1 MTQEDGRRDEPEA
14 ATERSDEERTDTPGA
29 ADSEAGPAPEPS
41 SPGDGGTVSGAPRFE
56 APEGAQSGFAAP
68 GGDSPESGQHG
79 FTAPGGYA
87 ADSAQ
92 PGFAAP
98 GSGTPENAHQGFA
111 PPGGGSYAAAGHQA
125 QGQWGAPGYAAPGG
139 YGHPGQGHP
148 PGPGY
153 GGGPGRPAMAP
164 RPGVVPLR
172 PMTVGDLLNGAFSLI
187 RHNPKTFVGVSIIVM
202 AVASI
207 VSSIGFG
214 GYMSDYGRFMDQALT
229 DPNSIDPDDP
239 LPFSTWSIV
248 ALYGGSLIS
257 YAGTI
262 VLTGLLTCA
271 IGLAVLGRKLS
282 PSEAWAAAKPRLGA
296 VAGLALLQLAIFF
309 GLSVV
314 VFGLIAVG
322 FVAGFALLSSG
333 AEAAGAVVMV
343 LTVVIGLLGGLVLAA
358 WISVRIYFA
367 MPVVVLERLSPGQA
381 LARSWRLT
389 QGSWWRVLGILLLTM
404 LLVGVVGQL
413 LTTPFTL
420 LSILPSFIF
429 PGAAWVPVAAG
440 AVIYVGSVL
449 ISSFTTPF
457 TVGVTTLLYID
468 LRMRREG
475 LDLKLHTAS
484 QAGHEVGPEIYL
496 PEPRA

>member
-1 MTQEDGRRDEPEA
+1 MSESSQHGSA
-14 ATERSDEERTDTPGA
+14 TPGA
-29 ADSEAGPAPEPS
+29 
-41 SPGDGGTVSGAPRFE
+41 GT
-56 APEGAQSGFAAP
+56 PEGAGHGFAAP
-68 GGDSPESGQHG
+68 GGHPAEGSQQG
-79 FTAPGGYA
+79 FAASGGYP
-87 ADSAQ
+87 SQ
-92 PGFAAP
+92 GSQHGFAAP
-98 GSGTPENAHQGFA
+98 GSGTPEGSQHGFA
-111 PPGGGSYAAAGHQA
+111 PPGGGAPGSEHHGFAPPGGGQHAAAGPA
-125 QGQWGAPGYAAPGG
+125 PQGQWGVPGHAAPGG
-139 YGHPGQGHP
+139 YGPPGQGLP
-148 PGPGY
+148 PGAGH
-153 GGGPGRPAMAP
+153 GGVPGRPPQAP

-202 AVASI
+202 AIASI

-214 GYMSDYGRFMDQALT
+214 GYMSDYGRVVDQLMA
-229 DPNSIDPDDP
+229 DPSAVDTDDP
-239 LPFSTWSIV
+239 FPFSTWSIV

-282 PSEAWAAAKPRLGA
+282 PSQAWAAAKPRLGA

-309 GLSVV
+309 GLSVIV
-314 VFGLIAVG
+314 IGLIALG
-322 FVAGFALLSSG
+322 FVLGFALLSSG
-333 AEAAGAVVMV
+333 ADAAGAVVMV
-343 LTVVIGLLGGLVLAA
+343 VTVLIGLLGGLVLAA

-367 MPVVVLERLSPGQA
+367 MPIVVLERLSPTSA

-389 QGSWWRVLGILLLTM
+389 RGSWWRVLGILLLTM
-404 LLVGVVGQL
+404 LLVGVVSQL

-420 LSILPSFIF
+420 LSVVPAFVF
-429 PGAAWVPVAAG
+429 PGEAWVPVAAG
-440 AVIYVGSVL
+440 AVIYVGTVL

-457 TVGVTTLLYID
+457 TVGVSTLLYID

-484 QAGHEVGPEIYL
+484 QAGHEVGAEIYL
-496 PEPRA
+496 PERQA